1 MPAHWGNVVVVA
13 VPLPDDVATSATGT
27 KVDAEP
33 LLSGRAATEKG
44 DIVFFD
50 GVCNLCNG
58 VVQFIIDRDAGGGI
72 RFAAL
77 QSEAAREILG
87 ALGVELRLDE
97 PDSIVLVTDGGTA
110 GAGER
115 IAYERSSAV
124 LRIARKL
131 SFPWPLLF
139 YTGIL
144 MPRFLR
150 DVFYKFVAGHRYG
163 WFGKA
168 ESCRV
173 PTPELRARFLA

>member
-1 MPAHWGNVVVVA
+1 MPRHWRNVRGVA
-13 VPLPDDVATSATGT
+13 DADDVSTTSTT
-27 KVDAEP
+27 PTEVDAGSS
-33 LLSGRAATEKG
+33 LSGRVATETG

-58 VVQFIIDRDAGGGI
+58 AVQFIIDRDVGGGI

-77 QSEAAREILG
+77 QSDAAREILG
-87 ALGVELRLDE
+87 PLGVKVIGE
-97 PDSIVLVTDGGTA
+97 PDSIVLVTSGGE
-110 GAGER
+110 GAGGR

-150 DVFYKFVAGHRYG
+150 DVFYKFVAKHRYG

-168 ESCRV
+168 ASCRV